1 MTLPVFR
8 HLTPK
13 TVDQLCSMLVRHGES
28 CKIIAGGTDLLV
40 SMKQELY
47 APPVL
52 VNLKEVREMAG
63 CTLSAVGGRL
73 GATLKLADIR
83 DNAMVR
89 THYAA
94 LGEAAGQ
101 VASPNIQNM
110 GTLGGNLFLDTRC
123 WYYNQSEFRRAS
135 NGFCLKKDGDICKAA
150 PSGKRCFAV
159 FSADTVPAL
168 IALRA
173 EVELACW
180 DGQEVA
186 RRRASL
192 EDIYRDDGI
201 GYMIIPRGEVA
212 VAVHLPPALG
222 LRSGFL
228 KYRKRGSID
237 YPLASVAIALRIE
250 EGRMRDVRIVLG
262 AMASAPFIARASM
275 ALLEGAEPSAELIA
289 RAAVLADKGS
299 CPVKNQDGTPAHRRQ
314 MAKVYCRRLLSRL
327 AELS

>member
-1 MTLPVFR
+1 MTLPAFR

-13 TVDQLCSMLVRHGES
+13 TVGQLCTMLGRHREN

-40 SMKQELY
+40 SMKQGLY

-63 CTLSAVGGRL
+63 CTLSADGGML
-73 GATLKLADIR
+73 GAALKLAEIR
-83 DNAMVR
+83 DNAVVR
-89 THYAA
+89 LHYAA
-94 LGEAAGQ
+94 LGEAVAQ

-123 WYYNQSEFRRAS
+123 WYFNQSEFRRTS
-135 NGFCLKKDGDICKAA
+135 MGYCLKKDGDVCRAA

-168 IALRA
+168 IALGA
-173 EVELACW
+173 EVELASW
-180 DGQEVA
+180 DGREVA
-186 RRRASL
+186 RRRAAL
-192 EDIYRDDGI
+192 EELYRDDGI
-201 GYMIIPRGEVA
+201 GYMTVPKSEVA
-212 VAVHLPPALG
+212 VAVHLPRARG

-237 YPLASVAIALRIE
+237 YPLASVAVALRID

-262 AMASAPFIARASM
+262 AMASAPLFARESM
-275 ALLEGAEPSAELIA
+275 ALLEGAEPSAELIS
-289 RAAVLADKGS
+289 RAAALADRGS

-314 MAKVYCRRLLSRL
+314 MAKVYCGRLLSRL
-327 AELS
+327 AAPS